1 MAGIQLTPALNT
13 TLDAVQRIQALS
25 NRHAGDLAS
34 GRQRDDGYAS
44 SPSDYVAQSLS
55 GQASDLLAVKDSI
68 LQGASK
74 SQVAI
79 DGLQTIDKTLDQ
91 LKSIALQYQNTG
103 DASQQ
108 ARLQS
113 QFDTL
118 SQQVD
123 NFARD
128 TSFGG
133 TQLISAQP
141 DDLTIPVSDTSS
153 IVIDGQASDSNSLG
167 FSITDV
173 ASIDGAKV
181 QVRAAQQSIGTDSS
195 SIEIRDNFT
204 NKLVN
209 RLQEGAAKLTDVD
222 LNEAAANALSAAT
235 RSQLSFAAIALAAKS
250 DRAILQLF

>member
-1 MAGIQLTPALNT
+1 MPK
-13 TLDAVQRIQALS
+13 
-25 NRHAGDLAS
+25 
-34 GRQRDDGYAS
+34 
-44 SPSDYVAQSLS
+44 SLS

-133 TQLISAQP
+133 TQLISGQP

-153 IVIDGQASDSNSLG
+153 IAIDGQASDSNSLG

-181 QVRAAQQSIGTDSS
+181 QVRAAQQSIGTDAS

-209 RLQEGAAKLTDVD
+209 RLQEGAAKLTNVD